1 MSTPMIL
8 LFALIAAGGAA
19 LTVNALAPRR
29 ARVQLLQ
36 ADDRPLADRLLTT
49 FFVPA
54 AQRLARIGRRDMQAQ
69 QTDLAARLAQAA
81 YPPPFT
87 SPENV
92 LGYQLLTAAIF
103 AGMVGLFGLVLSL
116 LVGAG
121 ALGFVLPLALGVGAL
136 GFVMPQKTINNAIAQ
151 RQEQLTLDAASTLDR
166 LAIYVAAGYALPVSL
181 RDLAQRPGGA
191 WIAEMRQ
198 IAGEYAVTGDFPAAL
213 DHAGERNGRLPEI
226 VRVTERLKAA
236 YEMGGGGIAQTLR
249 RMSQDAR
256 IRIRLILTERGYK
269 NAVMMV
275 IPAFFAI
282 IAIAL
287 ILIAPGAV
295 QMMQV
300 LGG

>member
-1 MSTPMIL
+1 MIL
-8 LFALIAAGGAA
+8 LFALIAAGGAV

-36 ADDRPLADRLLTT
+36 ADTRPLADRLLTT

-54 AQRLARIGRRDMQAQ
+54 AQRLSRIGRRDMQAQ
-69 QTDLAARLAQAA
+69 QTDLATRLAQAA
-81 YPPPFT
+81 YPSPFT

-92 LGYQLLTAAIF
+92 LGYQLFTAAIF

-136 GFVMPQKTINNAIAQ
+136 GFVMPQKTINNTIAQ